1 MRDWS
6 LVSGDLAFSGDVGGH
21 RGVVAAEL
29 GFGFRNIDGGVGFDL
44 EVDRLPRENRRVNTV
59 DALGDEVVGVWALV
73 GIGVVAYSGFI
84 GLMVL
89 HGVGHHR
96 PPLDVRLVGGARVV
110 KFEWDLNFLGRYT
123 GGDFTT
129 CKGVKVTAD

>member
-1 MRDWS
+1 MSIW
-6 LVSGDLAFSGDVGGH
+6 AF
-21 RGVVAAEL
+21 
-29 GFGFRNIDGGVGFDL
+29 
-44 EVDRLPRENRRVNTV
+44 
-59 DALGDEVVGVWALV
+59 V
-73 GIGVVAYSGFI
+73 GIGVMANPGLV

-123 GGDFTT
+123 GGDFTA
-129 CKGVKVTAD
+129 CKEVKVTAD